1 MALPKKSRICSI
13 CSAEGKTEWHHIIS
27 QAKIKRLKETDHNY
41 NNDLLNNPN
50 NLIELCKPCH
60 EQTDSHIYW
69 NWFNRLDKSKKR
81 KSRNKRTRKK
91 PDGRKGNA
99 NYKKRK
105 GQCLGVNANGERCG
119 KRGFRYIGGKYCKQH
134 EHQAPKGYKPDS
146 TPNYLK
152 SPPPGLRDEDDDDRY
167 WTQEHIMTLQDIH
180 YGVPIDKHALEL
192 FEKWSEGWKRRWL
205 YQEKW

>member
-1 MALPKKSRICSI
+1 MALPKKSGTCSI
-13 CSAEGKTEWHHIIS
+13 CASEGKTEWHHIIS
-27 QAKIKRLKETDHNY
+27 QAKIKRLEETNHNY

-60 EQTDSHIYW
+60 KQTDSHIYW

-91 PDGRKGNA
+91 PDERKGNA
-99 NYKKRK
+99 NYQMRK
-105 GQCLGVNANGERCG
+105 GQCLGVNVNGERCG
-119 KRGFRYIGGKYCKQH
+119 KRGIMYVEVKYCKQH
-134 EHQAPKGYKPDS
+134 EHQAPKGYK
-146 TPNYLK
+146 PNYLK
-152 SPPPGLRDEDDDDRY
+152 SPPPGLRDEDDDDRS

-180 YGVPIDKHALEL
+180 NGVPIDKNAFKL